1 MSTIEIKFNN
11 SAQLDKLLT
20 FLKKLKVEFK
30 LVESDIFSAEK
41 IADSD
46 VHDSYKASLKVL
58 ADDWND
64 PQNDHWDN
72 I

>member
-1 MSTIEIKFNN
+1 MNKIQVTITDSK
-11 SAQLDKLLT
+11 QLDSLLA

-30 LVESDIFSAEK
+30 FIE
-41 IADSD
+41 SD
-46 VHDSYKASLKVL
+46 VHDNYKASLKAL

>member
-1 MSTIEIKFNN
+1 MNKIQITITDSK
-11 SAQLDKLLT
+11 QLDKLLT

-30 LVESDIFSAEK
+30 FIE
-41 IADSD
+41 SD
-46 VHDSYKASLKVL
+46 VHDSYKASLKAL

-64 PQNDHWDN
+64 PKNDHWDN

>member
-1 MSTIEIKFNN
+1 MNKIQVTITDSK
-11 SAQLDKLLT
+11 QLDKLLT

-30 LVESDIFSAEK
+30 LVESD
-41 IADSD
+41 
-46 VHDSYKASLKVL
+46 VHDSYKTSLKAL